1 MAATNA
7 RRPQVVII
15 GAGFAGLGAA
25 QKLLSDQGK
34 RFDVIVLEGSSKIGG
49 RIKSVSF
56 SGSYN
61 VELGA
66 AYLYYYSTFNS
77 LGEYLR
83 AKGTV
88 GEIDY
93 SFYELEDADKSAI
106 RLLSNGEVLS
116 RDLVKYYEGIYF
128 KVGKEL
134 CHRAKYDDWSFSI
147 DSKWGQGEPVN
158 PKETSYE
165 EYMAKRFHFITDSD
179 LTVNTNLASSS
190 WKRNCILENLNLF
203 EAFMNGTT
211 GSENVDLAAQCGN
224 FINPEG
230 SFVCK
235 GSYQDIAHT
244 IASDFPPSCLH
255 LNSEVQSIQWIPNSE
270 RKPADMPPIT
280 IVCTNGTLFHA
291 DHVIVTVSLGVLQQK
306 CDPSSSSTF
315 FFPQLPQEKVSSIMK
330 LGMGKGCTVAVEF
343 PQPLIRENHC
353 SIELY
358 WLNNEAEKQH
368 FSQYPWARKQ
378 YILLHVE
385 NSNVYK
391 MWFSGEEAE
400 AVEKAT
406 EFELAEGICLM
417 LEKFLQRPIDRPVRV
432 ERSTWCGDK
441 LFLGS
446 YSYYHTGSTRLDREV
461 LAQPVNGSTPLQ
473 LLFAGE
479 ATHPSIFST
488 TVGAYESGIREA
500 DRLLSIYS
508 SLP

>member
-1 MAATNA
+1 MTATNT
-7 RRPQVVII
+7 RRPQVIII

-25 QKLLSDQGK
+25 QKLLSDPGK
-34 RFDVIVLEGSSKIGG
+34 MFDVIVLEGSSKIGG
-49 RIKSVSF
+49 RVRSIPFSR

-66 AYLYYYSTFNS
+66 AYLYHYSTFNS

-83 AKGTV
+83 AKKIV
-88 GEIDY
+88 GEIDCGF
-93 SFYELEDADKSAI
+93 SEFEDADKSAVQ
-106 RLLSNGEVLS
+106 LLSNGEVLS
-116 RDLVKYYEGIYF
+116 RDLVKYYQEIYF
-128 KVGKEL
+128 KVVKEL
-134 CHRAKYDDWSFSI
+134 CHRARYGDWSFSI
-147 DSKWGQGEPVN
+147 NSNWGSGEPVN
-158 PKETSYE
+158 LKETSYE
-165 EYMAKRFHFITDSD
+165 EYMAKRFHFIADSD
-179 LTVNTNLASSS
+179 FTVNMNLASSS
-190 WKRNCILENLNLF
+190 WKPNCILENLNLC
-203 EAFMNGTT
+203 EAFVNGTT
-211 GSENVDLAAQCGN
+211 RSENVDLIAQYGN

-230 SFVCK
+230 SCVCK
-235 GSYQDIAHT
+235 GSYQDIANT
-244 IASDFPPSCLH
+244 IASDLPPHCLH
-255 LNSEVQSIQWIPNSE
+255 LNSEVQSIQWIPSSE
-270 RKPADMPPIT
+270 RKPADVPPVT
-280 IVCTNGTLFHA
+280 IVCTNGTVFRA
-291 DHVIVTVSLGVLQQK
+291 DHIIITVSLGVLQQK
-306 CDPSSSSTF
+306 CGSNAF

-343 PQPLIRENHC
+343 PQPLIRGNHC

-358 WLNNEAEKQH
+358 WLNSEAEKQQ
-368 FSQYPWARKQ
+368 FSHYPWARKQ

-417 LEKFLQRPIDRPVRV
+417 LEKFLQRPIDPPVRV

-446 YSYYHTGSTRLDREV
+446 YSYNHTGSSRLDREV

-500 DRLLSIYS
+500 DRLLSIYP